1 MLPCGWMKKTRSH
14 IHLPHLDVFSDY
26 VALTRP
32 RVVLMVLVTTLV
44 GFYLGSSGVLDW
56 GCLLQTLI
64 GTALAAGG
72 TLALN
77 QYLERDVDARM
88 ERTRFRPL
96 PEGRLQPVEA
106 LIFGV
111 ALSIT
116 GPLYLTLSVNAWSGL
131 ITAIIVCSYL
141 FVYTPLKQ
149 KSSLCSIVGAIPGAL
164 PPVIGW
170 VAASGDLDLGA
181 WMLFAILFLWQLPHS
196 LAIACLYRE
205 DYARA
210 GIRVLPVIEPD
221 GRNTGR
227 LIVWS
232 CLGLLLVSL
241 LPTLTGLAG
250 LIYFITALVLGAMFL
265 GYGFAVAIQRSS
277 EIARRL
283 LFASLVYLAVLLVVM
298 AFDKAPRNAIAEPT
312 PLTIKST
319 AIMQM
324 W

>member
-1 MLPCGWMKKTRSH
+1 MRKTRFH
-14 IHLPHLDVFSDY
+14 IPALLHVVLSDY
-26 VALTRP
+26 LALTRP
-32 RVVLMVLVTTLV
+32 RVVLMVLVTTFV
-44 GFYLGSSGVLDW
+44 GFYLGSPRVLDW
-56 GCLLQTLI
+56 SRLLQTLI

-96 PEGRLQPVEA
+96 PDGRVKPIEA
-106 LIFGV
+106 LGFGA
-111 ALSIT
+111 ALAIG
-116 GPLYLTLSVNAWSGL
+116 GPLYLALSVNAWSGL

-170 VAASGDLDLGA
+170 VAASGDLGLGA

-221 GRNTGR
+221 GRSTGR
-227 LIVWS
+227 LIVCS
-232 CLGLLLVSL
+232 SLGLLLVSL

-250 LIYFITALVLGAMFL
+250 SVYLMTAFVLGVAFL
-265 GYGFAVAIQRSS
+265 GCGFVV
-277 EIARRL
+277 ARRRSAESARHL
-283 LFASLVYLAVLLVVM
+283 LFASLVYLAVLLVAM
-298 AFDKAPRNAIAEPT
+298 AFDKAPENGTAERLDDNILPNYKHAGNK
-312 PLTIKST
+312 I
-319 AIMQM
+319 
-324 W
+324 